1 MKLIRDTGGKN
12 FRGATP
18 LAALPRPGGG
28 RSMLAVA
35 VSAALCATPQSYA
48 QQASGSLSLE
58 EIVVTA
64 TKRKVNLQDVAQSIT
79 VLSTADIERAGYKEM
94 GDYIKDLPS
103 VTLAQA
109 QPARNDIVFRGVA
122 TGVEEF
128 YSDAQAG
135 VYLDEQPITTNATQV
150 SPYLVDIERV
160 ESLPG
165 PQGTLFGSSAETG
178 VLRIITNKPDPSGFS
193 GQYSVTGF
201 ATKDGAGSYEADGHL
216 NIPLIDDKLTARIVG
231 FYADNGGW
239 IDNVYGTDL
248 AQQSNNANVVKSNSN
263 VWKVDGARLAALW
276 KVNDGADV
284 LFNLTT
290 QNDTTHGDWSSDPH
304 LGDAK
309 ITRFIDESRHDNWWQ
324 AAATVTADLGFAEL
338 KSATAYFA
346 RHMTYTLDNMT
357 YEQYKAKYYGS
368 YYGAYPTTAKQAQ
381 KLAPK
386 YNVYDTRL
394 VSNNAFTTSTIFNDQ
409 HQYRVSQEFRLT
421 SKGTSKLQ
429 WLGGLFYE
437 RVHDYW
443 YYGSQNLQ
451 FMDTWAWL
459 AANASALD
467 YKNQGYNVQY
477 PLAPTTTIYAQWFDR
492 TVTQTAV
499 FGEVSYKLTE
509 PWTVTVGGRWFDYKR
524 EISQNYDM
532 PLGLPVGLGVPGN
545 NTSNGNDSAELF
557 KLGTQYKFN
566 PDVMVYLLF
575 SEGYRLGGE
584 NTERAAASG
593 AVPLKYNPD
602 KLYNY
607 ETGIKSQWW
616 DRRLTLNASLFYM
629 KWTEIQ
635 LESDTSG
642 AASGDGA
649 WWKHGTINGGGADNL
664 GLELSGSLRATKQIL
679 FDYNMIAANPKLT
692 DPVVYPDGTYIPA
705 GTQMVGAPKFKAS
718 AGLQYDFDW
727 QPMDGKL
734 WARFDYTYQSLE
746 YQNLLYASA
755 AYQNANFNLG
765 LIPGTG
771 RIEPWSTGKLQL
783 GLSLPNK
790 TDITLTLDNVWNSTG
805 SNWVTT
811 SEGYYAAQFSDPRF
825 HNMPTQIRP
834 QNIGLTF
841 RKSF

>member
-1 MKLIRDTGGKN
+1 MKRNRYARLNEKIREVTP
-12 FRGATP
+12 RTGAT
-18 LAALPRPGGG
+18 LPRCSS
-28 RSMLAVA
+28 SMLALA

-64 TKRKVNLQDVAQSIT
+64 TKRKVNLQDVGQSIT
-79 VLSTADIERAGYKEM
+79 VLSTADIEKAGYKEM

-103 VTLAQA
+103 VTLAQQ
-109 QPARNDIVFRGVA
+109 QPARNDIVFRGVS

-150 SPYLVDIERV
+150 SPYLVDIDRV

-193 GQYSVTGF
+193 GQYAVTGF

-216 NIPLIDDKLTARIVG
+216 NIPLIDDKLTARIVA
-231 FYADNGGW
+231 FYADNAGW

-248 AQQSNNANVVKSNSN
+248 AKESNNANVVKSNTNDWTVS
-263 VWKVDGARLAALW
+263 GARLAALW

-290 QNDTTHGDWSSDPH
+290 QNDTTHGDWSNDPS

-309 ITRFIDESRHDNWWQ
+309 ITRFIIDSRHDDWWQ
-324 AAATVTADLGFAEL
+324 AAATVTADVGFAEF

-346 RHMTYTLDNMT
+346 RHMTYTEDNMT
-357 YEQYKAKYYGS
+357 YEQYKAKHYGS
-368 YYGAYPTTAKQAQ
+368 YYTTPTSNGV
-381 KLAPK
+381 PG

-394 VSNNAFTTSTIFNDQ
+394 LSNNGFTKSTIFNDQ

-421 SKGTSKLQ
+421 SKGTSRLQ

-443 YYGSQNLQ
+443 YYGTETSNNQL
-451 FMDTWAWL
+451 TGTYAWA
-459 AANASALD
+459 AANAIACDPANVAL
-467 YKNQGYNVQY
+467 GVQC
-477 PLAPTTTIYAQWFDR
+477 PLAPTNTVYAQWFDR

-509 PWTVTVGGRWFDYKR
+509 PWTVTVGGRWFNYKR
-524 EISQNYDM
+524 DISQRYDQ
-532 PLGLPVGLGVPGN
+532 PLGLPVDIGIPG
-545 NTSNGNDSAELF
+545 SNSSSGNDSATLYKF
-557 KLGTQYKFN
+557 GTQYKYN
-566 PDVMVYLLF
+566 PDGMVYLLF
-575 SEGYRLGGE
+575 SQGYRLGGE
-584 NTERAAASG
+584 NTARAAASG

-602 KLYNY
+602 KLDNY

-616 DRRLTLNASLFYM
+616 DKRLTLNASLFYM
-629 KWTEIQ
+629 KWSQIQ
-635 LESDTSG
+635 LESSTG
-642 AASGDGA
+642 PF
-649 WWKHGTINGGGADNL
+649 WRHGTLNGGSADNL
-664 GLELSGSLRATKQIL
+664 GIELSGALRATKQITL
-679 FDYNMIAANPKLT
+679 DFNVISADPKLT
-692 DPVVYPDGTYIPA
+692 EQVVYPNGRTIPT

-718 AGLQYDFDW
+718 AGLQYDFPW
-727 QPMDGKL
+727 EPMGDKL
-734 WARFDYTYQSLE
+734 WGRFDYSYQSLV
-746 YQNLLYASA
+746 YQDLLYASEA
-755 AYQNANFNLG
+755 FQNAPPQNQG
-765 LIPGTG
+765 LIPNSG
-771 RIEPWSTGKLQL
+771 RVEPWSFGKLQL
-783 GLSLPNK
+783 GLTLPSK
-790 TDITLTLDNVWNSTG
+790 LDVTLTLDNVWNSKG
-805 SNWVTT
+805 ANWVTT
-811 SEGYYAAQFSDPRF
+811 SEGYYAEAFGDPRF
-825 HNMPTQIRP
+825 HNMPAQFRP

-841 RKSF
+841 RKNF

>member
-1 MKLIRDTGGKN
+1 M
-12 FRGATP
+12 
-18 LAALPRPGGG
+18 PGCGS
-28 RSMLAVA
+28 SMLALA

-64 TKRKVNLQDVAQSIT
+64 TKRTINLQDVAQSIT
-79 VLSTADIERAGYKEM
+79 VLSTADIEKAGYKEM

-109 QPARNDIVFRGVA
+109 QPARNDIVFRGVS

-135 VYLDEQPITTNATQV
+135 VYLDEQPLTTNATQV

-160 ESLPG
+160 EALPG

-178 VLRIITNKPDPSGFS
+178 VLRIITNKPDPKGFS

-201 ATKDGAGSYEADGHL
+201 ATKGGAGSYEVDGHL

-231 FYADNGGW
+231 FYADNAGW

-248 AQQSNNANVVKSNSN
+248 AKESNNANVVKSNTNDWTVS
-263 VWKVDGARLAALW
+263 GMRLAALW
-276 KVNDGADV
+276 KINEGLDV

-290 QNDTTHGDWSSDPH
+290 QNDITKGEWASDPY

-309 ITRFIDESRHDNWWQ
+309 ITRFIENSRHDNWWQ

-346 RHMTYTLDNMT
+346 RHMTYTQDNMT

-368 YYGAYPTTAKQAQ
+368 YYSTPTNNGVPAY
-381 KLAPK
+381 
-386 YNVYDTRL
+386 NIYDTRL
-394 VSNNAFTTSTIFNDQ
+394 LSNGKFTTSTIFNDQ

-421 SKGTSKLQ
+421 SKGTSRLQ

-443 YYGSQNLQ
+443 YYGTQNLQ
-451 FMDTWAWL
+451 LMDTYAWV
-459 AANASALD
+459 AANATACDPANAGL
-467 YKNQGYNVQY
+467 VQC

-499 FGEVSYKLTE
+499 FGEVSYKLTD

-524 EISQNYDM
+524 DISQNYDQ
-532 PLGLPVGLGVPGN
+532 PLGLPVGLGVPGT
-545 NTSNGNDSAELF
+545 NTSSGNDSATLF
-557 KLGTQYKFN
+557 KVGTQYKYS
-566 PDVMVYLLF
+566 PDGMVYLLF

-584 NTERAAASG
+584 NTDRAAASG

-602 KLYNY
+602 KLLNY
-607 ETGIKSQWW
+607 EAGIKSQWW
-616 DRRLTLNASLFYM
+616 DRRFTLNASLFLM
-629 KWTEIQ
+629 HWHQIQ
-635 LESDTSG
+635 LESNTSG
-642 AASGDGA
+642 AASGQGA
-649 WWKHGTINGGGADNL
+649 WWKHGTINGGGAENK
-664 GLELSGSLRATKQIL
+664 GIELSGSLRATRQII
-679 FDYNMIAANPKLT
+679 FSFNVTAQDPKLT
-692 DPVVYPDGTYIPA
+692 ERVVYPNGRDIPA
-705 GTQMVGAPKFKAS
+705 GTQMVGAPKFKATG
-718 AGLQYDFDW
+718 GLEYDFDW
-727 QPMDGKL
+727 KPMNGNL
-734 WARFDYTYQSLE
+734 WARFDYSYQSLE
-746 YQNLLYASA
+746 YQNLLYASE
-755 AYQNANFNLG
+755 AYQVATY
-765 LIPGTG
+765 GTVLTPNGG
-771 RIEPWSTGKLQL
+771 RIEPWSYGKLQL
-783 GLSLPNK
+783 GISLPSK
-790 TDITLTLDNVWNSTG
+790 LDITLTLDNVWDSKG
-805 SNWVTT
+805 ANWITT
-811 SEGYYAAQFSDPRF
+811 SESYYADLFSDPRF
-825 HNMPTQIRP
+825 HSMPAQFRP
-834 QNIGLTF
+834 QNIGVTF

>member
-1 MKLIRDTGGKN
+1 MKGNRYARLHKN
-12 FRGATP
+12 FRGVKPGSGAT
-18 LAALPRPGGG
+18 LPSCSS
-28 RSMLAVA
+28 SMLAIA

-64 TKRKVNLQDVAQSIT
+64 TKRKVNLQDVGQSIT
-79 VLSTADIERAGYKEM
+79 VISTADIEKAGYKEM

-103 VTLAQA
+103 VTLAQQ
-109 QPARNDIVFRGVA
+109 QPARNDIVFRGVS
-122 TGVEEF
+122 TGIEEF

-201 ATKDGAGSYEADGHL
+201 ATKGGAGSYEVDGHL

-248 AQQSNNANVVKSNSN
+248 AQESNNANAVKSNTN
-263 VWKVDGARLAALW
+263 TWTVQGARLAALW
-276 KVNDGADV
+276 KVNDGTDV

-290 QNDTTHGDWSSDPH
+290 QNDTTKGDWSNDPY

-309 ITRFIDESRHDNWWQ
+309 ITRFIENSRHDNWWQ
-324 AAATVTADLGFAEL
+324 AAATVTADLGFAEF

-346 RHMTYTLDNMT
+346 RHMTYTEDNMT

-368 YYGAYPTTAKQAQ
+368 YYATPTYNGTPAN
-381 KLAPK
+381 
-386 YNVYDTRL
+386 NVYDTRL
-394 VSNNAFTTSTIFNDQ
+394 TSNNHFTTSTIFNDQ

-443 YYGSQNLQ
+443 YYGTQNLQ
-451 FMDTWAWL
+451 LMDTYAWAY
-459 AANASALD
+459 ANSVACDPANAGLGVSC
-467 YKNQGYNVQY
+467 

-499 FGEVSYKLTE
+499 FGEISYKFTD
-509 PWTVTVGGRWFDYKR
+509 PWTVTVGGRWFNYKR
-524 EISQNYDM
+524 DISQNYDQ
-532 PLGLPVGLGVPGN
+532 PLGLPVDLGVPGT
-545 NTSNGNDSAELF
+545 NTSSGNDSATLF

-566 PDVMVYLLF
+566 PDVMAYLLF

-584 NTERAAASG
+584 NTARAAATG
-593 AVPLKYNPD
+593 DVPLKYNPD
-602 KLYNY
+602 KLFNY
-607 ETGIKSQWW
+607 EGGIKSQWW

-629 KWTEIQ
+629 KWDQIQ
-635 LESDTSG
+635 LESSAG
-642 AASGDGA
+642 AF
-649 WWKHGTINGGGADNL
+649 WRHGTLNGGGADNL
-664 GLELSGSLRATKQIL
+664 GLELSGSARLSKGLT
-679 FDYNMIAANPKLT
+679 FDFNLISADPKLT
-692 DPVVYPDGTYIPA
+692 EDVIYPNGRTIPS

-718 AGLQYDFDW
+718 AGLEYNFEW
-727 QPMDGKL
+727 KPKGGNL
-734 WARFDYTYQSLE
+734 WARFDYSYQSLE
-746 YQNLLYASA
+746 YQSLLYASID
-755 AYQNANFNLG
+755 YQNAVRDQG
-765 LIPGTG
+765 LLPGLG
-771 RIEPWSTGKLQL
+771 RIEPWSYGKLQA
-783 GLSLPNK
+783 G
-790 TDITLTLDNVWNSTG
+790 ITMPDKLEVTVTLDNVWNSKG
-805 SNWVTT
+805 ANWVTT
-811 SEGYYAAQFSDPRF
+811 SESYYAAQFADPRYK
-825 HNMPTQIRP
+825 NMPAQFRP
-834 QNIGLTF
+834 QNIGITI
-841 RKSF
+841 RKNF

>member
-1 MKLIRDTGGKN
+1 
-12 FRGATP
+12 
-18 LAALPRPGGG
+18 
-28 RSMLAVA
+28 MLAIA

-64 TKRKVNLQDVAQSIT
+64 TKRKVNLQDVPQSIT
-79 VLSTADIERAGYKEM
+79 VISTADIEKAGYKEM

-103 VTLAQA
+103 VTLAQQ
-109 QPARNDIVFRGVA
+109 QPARNDIVFRGVS
-122 TGVEEF
+122 TGIEEF

-193 GQYSVTGF
+193 GQYSLTGI
-201 ATKDGAGSYEADGHL
+201 ATKGGAGSYEVDGHL

-248 AQQSNNANVVKSNSN
+248 AQESNNANAVKSNTN
-263 VWKVDGARLAALW
+263 DWKVQGSRLAALW
-276 KVNDGADV
+276 KINDGTDV

-290 QNDTTHGDWSSDPH
+290 QNDTTKGDWSNDPY

-309 ITRFIDESRHDNWWQ
+309 ITRFIENSRHDNWWQ
-324 AAATVTADLGFAEL
+324 AAATVTADLGFAEF

-346 RHMTYTLDNMT
+346 RHMTYTEDNMT

-368 YYGAYPTTAKQAQ
+368 YYGYYATPPKQVG
-381 KLAPK
+381 APK
-386 YNVYDTRL
+386 YNIYDTRL
-394 VSNNAFTTSTIFNDQ
+394 VSNGAFTTSTIFNDQ

-421 SKGTSKLQ
+421 SKGDSKLQ

-459 AANASALD
+459 AANAAALD
-467 YKNQGYNVQY
+467 AKNAGLNVQY
-477 PLAPTTTIYAQWFDR
+477 PLAPTTTTYAQWFDR

-499 FGEVSYKLTE
+499 FGEISYRFTD
-509 PWTVTVGGRWFDYKR
+509 PWTVTAGGRWFNYKR
-524 EISQNYDM
+524 DISQNYQV
-532 PLGLPVGLGVPGN
+532 PLGLPVGIDEPGT
-545 NTSNGNDSAELF
+545 NTSSGNDSATLF

-566 PDVMVYLLF
+566 HDVMGYLLF

-584 NTERAAASG
+584 NTARAAASG

-602 KLYNY
+602 KLFNY
-607 ETGIKSQWW
+607 EAGIKSQWW
-616 DRRLTLNASLFYM
+616 DRRLTINASLFLM
-629 KWTEIQ
+629 HWNQIQ
-635 LESDTSG
+635 LESSTSG
-642 AASGDGA
+642 AASGNGA
-649 WWKHGTINGGGADNL
+649 WWKHGTINGGSAENKGI
-664 GLELSGSLRATKQIL
+664 ELSGSAHLTKGLL
-679 FDYNMIAANPKLT
+679 FDFNLIAADPKLT
-692 DPVVYPDGTYIPA
+692 EQVVYPNGRTIPS

-718 AGLQYDFDW
+718 GGLEYDFTW
-727 QPMDGKL
+727 KPMGSKL
-734 WARFDYTYQSLE
+734 WARFDYSYQSLE
-746 YQNLLYASA
+746 YQSLKVRLARLSKQRSGRRPSTRLGPDRALELRQASGRRNHA
-755 AYQNANFNLG
+755 RQ
-765 LIPGTG
+765 TG
-771 RIEPWSTGKLQL
+771 NHP
-783 GLSLPNK
+783 
-790 TDITLTLDNVWNSTG
+790 
-805 SNWVTT
+805 
-811 SEGYYAAQFSDPRF
+811 DPR
-825 HNMPTQIRP
+825 
-834 QNIGLTF
+834 
-841 RKSF
+841 